1 MSFLR
6 NISPA
11 VLDTT
16 VFSCKILNVPGLR
29 SIHTAC
35 RCESIPNRDIK
46 INPLFLNRNPRALE
60 HKGIAPKI
68 KGWKFQSP
76 RKDFYHKLVY
86 DKSRMYACVVHGSGK
101 LVLEASSTEPALL
114 RYLYSTKDVSASY
127 NLGILLARRM
137 LEAGITDVFYDHDLD
152 TDLNSEKKSAFFKA
166 LEENAIK
173 LSEPDVVKFE
183 SEPGIDYEGYSRLGE
198 KPVYRHDYQKLTRD
212 E

>member
-46 INPLFLNRNPRALE
+46 INPLFLNRNPR
-60 HKGIAPKI
+60 
-68 KGWKFQSP
+68 
-76 RKDFYHKLVY
+76 LVY